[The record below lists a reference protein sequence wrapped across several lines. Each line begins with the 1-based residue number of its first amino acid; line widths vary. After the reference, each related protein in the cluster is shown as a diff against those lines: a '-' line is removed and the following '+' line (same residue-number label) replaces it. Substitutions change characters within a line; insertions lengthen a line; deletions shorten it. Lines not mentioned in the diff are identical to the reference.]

1 MIFIKTKKYGQKCL
15 WFYFIR
21 KSWYQSRY
29 EKGEVIIIFFEFEPV
44 RIFVT
49 VRPSMFMVV
58 LTNVLGVVNDDL
70 KFDYGNEYKIK
81 SAMVGIIRLMADE
94 IWWQKKKSS

>member
-1 MIFIKTKKYGQKCL
+1 
-15 WFYFIR
+15 
-21 KSWYQSRY
+21 
-29 EKGEVIIIFFEFEPV
+29 
-44 RIFVT
+44 
-49 VRPSMFMVV
+49 MFMVV

-94 IWWQKKKSS
+94 IW